1 MLVSGGVT
9 EKRFISKNNF
19 QICLQNIEVESA
31 HMKDAEIRR
40 AQNVNGAAGLEK
52 PPQRLWPDRA
62 GLSFIFQTGAY
73 DGGSGGSFTS
83 IHSRLSLLDL

>member
-31 HMKDAEIRR
+31 YIKDAGIRG
-40 AQNVNGAAGLEK
+40 AQNVNGVPGRVGE
-52 PPQRLWPDRA
+52 
-62 GLSFIFQTGAY
+62 
-73 DGGSGGSFTS
+73 TS
-83 IHSRLSLLDL
+83 TAPVAR

>member
-31 HMKDAEIRR
+31 HKEDAGIRG
-40 AQNVNGAAGLEK
+40 AQNVNGAAGRVGETS
-52 PPQRLWPDRA
+52 RA
-62 GLSFIFQTGAY
+62 PVA
-73 DGGSGGSFTS
+73 
-83 IHSRLSLLDL
+83 R